1 MPSATIAVHDVTSAQ
16 PEELF
21 SAEGA
26 KRIYRRSAGEP
37 AQCWRS

>member
-1 MPSATIAVHDVTSAQ
+1 MPSATIAVGNVTSAQ
-16 PEELF
+16 PEKLF

-26 KRIYRRSAGEP
+26 KCIGVSAGEP